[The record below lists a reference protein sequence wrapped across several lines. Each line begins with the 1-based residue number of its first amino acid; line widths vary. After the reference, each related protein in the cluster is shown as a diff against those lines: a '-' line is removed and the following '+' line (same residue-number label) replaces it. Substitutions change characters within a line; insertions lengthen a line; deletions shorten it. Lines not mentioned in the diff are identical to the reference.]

1 MKNIKQ
7 NILKIF
13 SGIFVV
19 ALTTVSC
26 DNKGY
31 DDYDAGGTQS
41 EAMNGTWFID
51 IADVDGNVLAEH
63 TVHKTFDAN
72 NGKMYISDQVG
83 SSDTYTGYYLVSEV
97 DYNLS
102 NETFS
107 ATGVDNIS
115 DGSKVTITNGK
126 ILKGAGHS
134 RTGVVTDSIY
144 FEGEFDYDPG
154 NKIIFAGHRRTGF
167 DDDEY

>member
-13 SGIFVV
+13 GGIFVV
-19 ALTTVSC
+19 AITAVSC

-126 ILKGAGHS
+126 ILKNAAHS
-134 RTGVVTDSIY
+134 RAGNVVDSIY

-154 NKIIFAGHRRTGF
+154 NKVIFAGHRKTGF
-167 DDDEY
+167 LEDEY